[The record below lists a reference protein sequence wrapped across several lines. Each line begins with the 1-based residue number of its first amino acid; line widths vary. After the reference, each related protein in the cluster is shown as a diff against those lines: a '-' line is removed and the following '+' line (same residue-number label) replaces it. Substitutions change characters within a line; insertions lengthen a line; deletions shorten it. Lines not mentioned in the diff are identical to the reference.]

1 MKNMAVTLNQ
11 GLRNFQEAVTHKIG
25 SLNITIN
32 LFTSALNILIQIPT
46 LNTSVHIMSPILIYN
61 YQLRSSGGVF
71 RGAKLYY
78 FPTLYKKGE
87 LV

>member
-1 MKNMAVTLNQ
+1 
-11 GLRNFQEAVTHKIG
+11 
-25 SLNITIN
+25 
-32 LFTSALNILIQIPT
+32 
-46 LNTSVHIMSPILIYN
+46 LNTSVHLMSPILIYN

-71 RGAKLYY
+71 RGAKWNY